1 MKCDFNEVV
10 VDDDDD
16 DDIIVDSNDC
26 DYIIDVDDIVIYV
39 IL

>member
-10 VDDDDD
+10 VDSNDCDDIIDD
-16 DDIIVDSNDC
+16 DDIF
-26 DYIIDVDDIVIYV
+26 IYV